1 MLTAS
6 KLRVSKMLKG
16 QESLNR
22 IKSFLNEPIGSN
34 THKDIIFIRNF
45 SELRQSDLDQV
56 TKDLNIALH
65 LISKG
70 FRHDSIL
77 ATLLL
82 ERYGVQ
88 KLGE

>member
-1 MLTAS
+1 ML
-6 KLRVSKMLKG
+6 RG
-16 QESLNR
+16 QESLDR
-22 IKSFLNEPIGSN
+22 IKSFLNEPIGSEFLPE
-34 THKDIIFIRNF
+34 IICVRNF
-45 SELRQSDLDQV
+45 SELRRSDLDQV

-70 FRHDSIL
+70 FRHDSVL